1 MAGNWKSKHLRRN
14 FAQELMELVHAQ
26 GYAGHTFREVRHML
40 NVPKDQVPALQDAL
54 ATLLED
60 GKLRIGTRDR
70 IHPIVA
76 EGKNRTT
83 KREARESESRS
94 QRKAARHDA
103 FEASGEPEAPP
114 PPKPA
119 RNPRAAETAPLPR
132 EGEGWSHRYV
142 GPSWKKVVQLFT
154 EAQELPG
161 PFSKPVLEQ
170 AASYTEPTEAD
181 FEGRLDCRADDVC
194 TIDPWNA
201 HDHDDAVA
209 VVDTPTGWRMDVHI
223 ADVSHY
229 IPEASALDKNAVKR
243 SFTTY
248 LPWTAHTMLPQNLA
262 ADLCSLLDGKDRLA
276 LTCRMEI
283 GREGDILSYRF
294 FESVVRVRRFL
305 AYEKAQELA
314 DRGDEALNRL
324 KACADALTAQRKK
337 ESLLEFDLPEPK
349 IVFDRNGE
357 PTDARVEERLPSHRW
372 IEEAMLAA
380 NRCCARLLDEA
391 MLPGLHRVHEPPED
405 ESLSNISG
413 WARLLGLPAWKP
425 SRSAGDENPTNVRP
439 LAQKWLADLLSDGKI
454 PVPLQTKVVRSMK
467 KARYSADCMGHFAL
481 GWTHYAHYT
490 SPIRRYPDLWTHR
503 VIKAHLRGQEIPA
516 RWAPNARRLATHVS
530 GREDAV
536 VKAERS
542 GNKCCAAWILRERV
556 GDLFEGRITG
566 CEPIGVFVQLQNPWA
581 EGMMHVKR
589 MRDDFWEFDEQRS
602 ELVGKRSGRVLR
614 VGDTVKVRLAQA
626 DPVQG
631 WVDFE
636 PGDLPAP
643 LPPPA
648 PRPGATRDWAQ
659 DDRRSHHGHDD
670 GFRRPSRDE
679 REEGRFQRASRGTR
693 DAPPPRGETPKPYA
707 RPGAGRPA
715 SGGRTGQGGRSGGPN
730 KGRGKR

>member
-1 MAGNWKSKHLRRN
+1 MAGNWKAKHLRRN
-14 FAQELMELVHAQ
+14 FSQELMEIVHAE
-26 GYAGHTFREVRHML
+26 GYHGATFREVRHML

-60 GKLRIGTRDR
+60 GKLRLGSRDR
-70 IHPIVA
+70 IVPIVA
-76 EGKNRTT
+76 QGKNRTT
-83 KREARESESRS
+83 KREARDVETRSR
-94 QRKAARHDA
+94 RKAERHEE
-103 FEASGEPEAPP
+103 FESSGERETPP
-114 PPKPA
+114 PQRSRRSRTEEDSPA
-119 RNPRAAETAPLPR
+119 APLPR
-132 EGEGWSHRYV
+132 EGEGWSNRYS
-142 GPSWKKVVQLFT
+142 GPSWKKIVQLFS

-161 PFSKPVLEQ
+161 PFTKAVLGQ
-170 AASYTEPTEAD
+170 AAEYQEPGEKEFA
-181 FEGRLDCRADDVC
+181 GRVDCRQDDVC
-194 TIDPWNA
+194 TIDPFDA

-209 VVDTPTGWRMDVHI
+209 VVETPKGWRLDVHI

-229 IPEASALDKNAVKR
+229 IPEGSALDKAAVKR

-248 LPWTAHTMLPQNLA
+248 LPWTAVTMLPGNLA

-276 LTCRMEI
+276 LSCRM
-283 GREGDILSYRF
+283 DISRDGNILGFQF

-314 DRGDEALNRL
+314 DRGDPSLSLL
-324 KACADALTAQRKK
+324 KDCADALLACRRK
-337 ESLLEFDLPEPK
+337 ESLLEFDLPEPR

-357 PTDARVEERLPSHRW
+357 PCDAKVQERMPSHRW

-405 ESLSNISG
+405 ESLANVSS

-425 SRSAGDENPTNVRP
+425 SKSDSELPTNVRP
-439 LAQKWLADLLSDGKI
+439 AAQQWLSELLSDGKI

-490 SPIRRYPDLWTHR
+490 SPIRRYADLWTHR
-503 VIKAHLRGQEIPA
+503 VIKAHLRKEDVPA

-536 VKAERS
+536 VKSERS
-542 GNKCCAAWILRERV
+542 ANKCCAAWILRERV
-556 GDLFEGRITG
+556 GDLFEARITG
-566 CEPIGVFVQLQNPWA
+566 CEPIGVFVQVENPWA

-589 MRDDFWEFDEQRS
+589 MRDDFWEFNEQRS
-602 ELVGKRSGRVLR
+602 ELVGRRSGRVLR
-614 VGDTVKVRLAQA
+614 VGDKVTVRLAQA
-626 DPVQG
+626 DPVNG

-636 PGDLPAP
+636 PGDLPQEMP
-643 LPPPA
+643 NPA
-648 PRPGATRDWAQ
+648 PRPGATRNWAQ
-659 DDRRSHHGHDD
+659 DDRPSRYGNRD
-670 GFRRPSRDE
+670 GFRPGDHGEPGYRQGFHGAHDERAPRSASKSFSRPGSGRPSQGGQ
-679 REEGRFQRASRGTR
+679 GR
-693 DAPPPRGETPKPYA
+693 PPRSS
-707 RPGAGRPA
+707 GRGGS
-715 SGGRTGQGGRSGGPN
+715 SGGRHGR
-730 KGRGKR
+730 